1 MCFARAQL
9 MQLIIQV
16 PQMATTTDD
25 AMCRR
30 QRALLVHFAF
40 LHNNFTS
47 KMCRRRRHWCCFSS
61 ATKELEKHR
70 PKWVGWT
77 IKKLHVV
84 AQLNWIKLRVGVEH
98 SLSSTLLRC
107 KDYYILLLSSGYS
120 NCFCCFQE
128 HFSIPFL
135 SHTCYTFNYSN
146 QYQMGT
152 QEINSLTLL
161 FGHRIV
167 TYQYS
172 FLAAPIILFLLTPIL
187 SNEQF

>member
-1 MCFARAQL
+1 
-9 MQLIIQV
+9 
-16 PQMATTTDD
+16 MATTD
-25 AMCRR
+25 AMFWR

-120 NCFCCFQE
+120 NCCYCFQE

-135 SHTCYTFNYSN
+135 RHTCYTFNYSN

-167 TYQYS
+167 TYQATS
-172 FLAAPIILFLLTPIL
+172 IPLAAPIILFLLTPIL